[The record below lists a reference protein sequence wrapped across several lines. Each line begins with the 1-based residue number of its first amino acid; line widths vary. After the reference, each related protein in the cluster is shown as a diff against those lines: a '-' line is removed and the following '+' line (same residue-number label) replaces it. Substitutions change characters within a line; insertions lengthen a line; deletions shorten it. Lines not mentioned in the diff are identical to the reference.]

1 MGGAAGMGGV
11 ADAEEDLLVL
21 GDALVVEDVEQT

>member
-11 ADAEEDLLVL
+11 ADAEEDFSVL